1 MILRY
6 EHGKLVERRTYREAL
21 CLEADVSPV
30 LSIVGAGG
38 KTTTALHLAQEF
50 VSTKTA
56 VAVTTST
63 HMQIEAKPWFLLE
76 ESMEKLLETLER
88 EKQVWFGIP
97 EPLKEPG
104 GVRKMRMVSDP
115 FFRKVCAL
123 QIPVIVEADGA
134 RRMPCK
140 VPGEHEPVLYPETT
154 EVLAVYG
161 LDAIGKSIQDSC
173 FRPEKVAEVLKK
185 QQTDCLDAKDIAML
199 ATDKQGGRKGVSENQ
214 NYWII
219 LNKADDEER
228 IEVAKCICEKISEQE
243 RWGILVTSHVSEG
256 VQT

>member
-6 EHGKLVERRTYREAL
+6 EHGELVEQRTYREAL

-50 VSTKTA
+50 VNAKIA

-63 HMQIEAKPWFLLE
+63 HMQIETEPWFLLE
-76 ESMEKLLETLER
+76 ESMEKLREILER

-104 GVRKMRMVSDP
+104 GVRKMRMVSSP

-123 QIPVIVEADGA
+123 QIPVIIEADGA
-134 RRMPCK
+134 RRMSCK
-140 VPGEHEPVLYPETT
+140 VPGEHEPVLFPETT
-154 EVLAVYG
+154 GVLAVYG
-161 LDAIGKSIQDSC
+161 LDAVGKSIQEHC

-185 QQTDCLDAKDIAML
+185 QQSDCLEAEDIVTLAM
-199 ATDKQGGRKGVSENQ
+199 DKRGGRKGVSEDQ

-219 LNKADDEER
+219 LNKADNKKR
-228 IEVAKCICEKISEQE
+228 IEIAKYICEKISERE
-243 RWGILVTSHVSEG
+243 RLCILVTSHTSEG